1 MHARYVKPLV
11 FAACLIPLAWLI
23 LLALTN
29 QLGANPIEKFTRG
42 LGDWALRL
50 LLITLCVTPLRKLM
64 GWNGL
69 IKLRR
74 MLGLFAFFYV
84 CLHFLSYLVL
94 DQFFAWDEIVK
105 DIIKR
110 PFITVGFIGFVLLI
124 PLAITS
130 TNNMVKRLG
139 GEHWRQLHRLVYLI
153 GITGVLH
160 YFWMV
165 KADLRQP
172 LWYAVALALL
182 LGYRLWLNVASR
194 DTHRNG
200 QAAPGAA
207 LSS

>member
-1 MHARYVKPLV
+1 MHVRYVKPLV

-110 PFITVGFIGFVLLI
+110 PFITVGFISFVLLI

-139 GEHWRQLHRLVYLI
+139 GERWRQLHRLVYLI

-172 LWYAVALALL
+172 LWYAVALTLL
-182 LGYRLWLNVASR
+182 LGYRLWLNVASQ

-200 QAAPGAA
+200 QAAPGAT

>member
-139 GEHWRQLHRLVYLI
+139 GERWRQLHRLVYLI

-172 LWYAVALALL
+172 LWYAVALTLL

-194 DTHRNG
+194 DTRRSG
-200 QAAPGAA
+200 RVASGAA